1 FTVGRP
7 HPMIDATLRSE
18 RLLKEAG
25 KAEVAVI
32 LFDVVL
38 GYVASPDP
46 AGDLLPAIK
55 AAKAAARKKGRSVAF
70 VAHVCGTEAD
80 PQGLRGQEAKL
91 RKEGVMVFPTNA
103 LASRAA
109 GWIAA
114 GGRD

>member
-1 FTVGRP
+1 
-7 HPMIDATLRSE
+7 MIDATLRSE

-25 KAEVAVI
+25 KAETAVI

-55 AAKAAARKKGRSVAF
+55 AAKAAARKKGRSVAY
-70 VAHVCGTEAD
+70 VAHVCGTDGD
-80 PQGLRGQEAKL
+80 PQGLGGQVAKL

-103 LASRAA
+103 LAARAA

-114 GGRD
+114 GGRG